1 MRKEKTMKNI
11 LAGEKKYNEG
21 YELLSSLFEIDRK
34 TYNNEVKETL
44 NYITSRTGD
53 QFSCMYFLYSDYS
66 RLSSV
71 NLLIEKNIEEHRLN
85 CYIAGKL
92 RILSTGRSS
101 MLVTHPTQMFEMFM
115 SNNPDFITFFKN
127 NIDMIMPDDY
137 DSEKNKYGYLKND
150 YGTFFLIRVILHAI
164 RGDFEEVKKRCAA
177 YLEKPLKDS
186 YYKYGELHYEF
197 LSALAD
203 KNIDGMKKAID
214 GMMEQKVA
222 RKFSNDNNPNYEFYL
237 HVYVIIYAKI
247 ALYHGIDLEI
257 DHEVTPK
264 ELIDNTPLESY
275 EDPYDF
281 MKDFDLA
288 TVTPKEWKEWKN
300 SWNLNF

>member
-1 MRKEKTMKNI
+1 MSIVASENKYKKGIERVKIVEMTKKEIEENLEFIENKKGNI
-11 LAGEKKYNEG
+11 LAGIRFFAMDYFM
-21 YELLSSLFEIDRK
+21 LSSK
-34 TYNNEVKETL
+34 
-44 NYITSRTGD
+44 
-53 QFSCMYFLYSDYS
+53 
-66 RLSSV
+66 
-71 NLLIEKNIEEHRLN
+71 NLLIEKNIKEHRLN
-85 CYIAGKL
+85 CYIGGKL
-92 RILSTGRSS
+92 QILGCDRDSRLFTQTS
-101 MLVTHPTQMFEMFM
+101 QMFEMFM

-127 NIDMIMPDDY
+127 NMDMIMPDDY

-150 YGTFFLIRVILHAI
+150 YGLFFLIRVILHAI
-164 RGDFEEVKKRCAA
+164 RGDFEEVKKRCTA
-177 YLEKPLKDS
+177 YLKNPLKDS

-197 LSALAD
+197 LKALAE

-257 DHEVTPK
+257 DHEVAPK

-275 EDPYDF
+275 EEPYDF

>member
-1 MRKEKTMKNI
+1 MSIVASENKYKKGIERVKIVEMTKKEIEENLEFIENKKGNI
-11 LAGEKKYNEG
+11 LAGIGFFAMDYFM
-21 YELLSSLFEIDRK
+21 LSSK
-34 TYNNEVKETL
+34 
-44 NYITSRTGD
+44 
-53 QFSCMYFLYSDYS
+53 
-66 RLSSV
+66 
-71 NLLIEKNIEEHRLN
+71 NLLIEKNIKEHRLN
-85 CYIAGKL
+85 CYIGGKL
-92 RILSTGRSS
+92 QILGCDRDSRLFTQTS
-101 MLVTHPTQMFEMFM
+101 QMFEMFM

-137 DSEKNKYGYLKND
+137 DSEKNKYGYLRND
-150 YGTFFLIRVILHAI
+150 YGSFFLIRVILHAI
-164 RGDFEEVKKRCAA
+164 RGDFEEVKKRCDA
-177 YLEKPLKDS
+177 YLEKPLKNS

-197 LSALAD
+197 LKALAE
-203 KNIDGMKKAID
+203 KNIDGMKKAIN

-222 RKFSNDNNPNYEFYL
+222 RKFSNDCNPDYEFYL

-257 DHEVTPK
+257 DYEVAPK
-264 ELIDNTPLESY
+264 ELIDITPLEKY

>member
-1 MRKEKTMKNI
+1 MKNI
-11 LAGEKKYNEG
+11 LAGEKKYEKG
-21 YELLSSLFEIDRK
+21 YIKVSHEYLD
-34 TYNNEVKETL
+34 KEAEKRRL
-44 NYITSRTGD
+44 EYISNKKGD
-53 QFSCMYFLYSDYS
+53 QFGCMWTLSSDYCGI
-66 RLSSV
+66 SSK
-71 NLLIEKNIEEHRLN
+71 NLLIEKNIEKHRLN
-85 CYIAGKL
+85 CHIGGKL
-92 RILSTGRSS
+92 RILSTSRSS

-164 RGDFEEVKKRCAA
+164 RGDFEEAKKRCTA

-197 LSALAD
+197 LIALAD
-203 KNIDGMKKAID
+203 KNIDGMKKAIN

-247 ALYHGIDLEI
+247 ALYHGIDLKI
-257 DHEVTPK
+257 DNEVAPR
-264 ELIDNTPLESY
+264 ELIDITPLEKY
-275 EDPYDF
+275 EDPYNF

-300 SWNLNF
+300 SWNLNL

>member
-1 MRKEKTMKNI
+1 MKNI
-11 LAGEKKYNEG
+11 LAGEKKYEKG
-21 YELLSSLFEIDRK
+21 ISVISSFLGIEENFDKDKLE
-34 TYNNEVKETL
+34 
-44 NYITSRTGD
+44 YIENKKGD
-53 QFSCMYFLYSDYS
+53 QFSCMWT
-66 RLSSV
+66 LSNYYNKFSSIDLV
-71 NLLIEKNIEEHRLN
+71 IEKNIKKHRLN
-85 CYIAGKL
+85 CYIGGKL
-92 RILSTGRSS
+92 LILGCSRSNRLFTQAS
-101 MLVTHPTQMFEMFM
+101 QMFEMFM

-177 YLEKPLKDS
+177 YLKNPLKDS

-197 LSALAD
+197 LGALAD
-203 KNIDGMKKAID
+203 KDIDGMKKAID

-247 ALYHGIDLEI
+247 ALYHGIDLGI
-257 DHEVTPK
+257 DHEVAPK

-288 TVTPKEWKEWKN
+288 TVTPKEWKKWQN
-300 SWNLNF
+300 SWNLNL

>member
-1 MRKEKTMKNI
+1 MKNI
-11 LAGEKKYNEG
+11 LAGEKKYEKG
-21 YELLSSLFEIDRK
+21 YIKVSHEYLD
-34 TYNNEVKETL
+34 KEAEKRRL
-44 NYITSRTGD
+44 EYISNKKGD
-53 QFSCMYFLYSDYS
+53 QFGCMWTLSSDYCGI
-66 RLSSV
+66 SSK
-71 NLLIEKNIEEHRLN
+71 NLLIEKNIKKHKLN
-85 CYIAGKL
+85 CHIGGKL
-92 RILSTGRSS
+92 LILGCSRSNRLFTQAS
-101 MLVTHPTQMFEMFM
+101 QMFEMFM

-164 RGDFEEVKKRCAA
+164 RGDFEEVKKRCAT

-203 KNIDGMKKAID
+203 KNIDEMKKAID

-257 DHEVTPK
+257 DNEVAPK
-264 ELIDNTPLESY
+264 ELIDITPLEKY

-300 SWNLNF
+300 SWNLNL

>member
-1 MRKEKTMKNI
+1 MKNV
-11 LAGEKKYNEG
+11 LAGEKKYEKG
-21 YELLSSLFEIDRK
+21 ISLISSFLRKEEDFDKDELK
-34 TYNNEVKETL
+34 
-44 NYITSRTGD
+44 YIENKKGD
-53 QFSCMYFLYSDYS
+53 QFACMWT
-66 RLSSV
+66 LSNYYNKFSSIDLV
-71 NLLIEKNIEEHRLN
+71 IEKNIKKHRLN
-85 CYIAGKL
+85 CHIGGKL
-92 RILSTGRSS
+92 LILGCSRSNRLFTQAS
-101 MLVTHPTQMFEMFM
+101 QMFEMFM

-127 NIDMIMPDDY
+127 NMDMIMPDDY

-150 YGTFFLIRVILHAI
+150 YGLFFLIRVVLHAI
-164 RGDFEEVKKRCAA
+164 RGDFEEVKKRCSA

-203 KNIDGMKKAID
+203 KNIDEMKKVID

-257 DHEVTPK
+257 DHEVAPK
-264 ELIDNTPLESY
+264 ELIDITSLEKY

>member
-1 MRKEKTMKNI
+1 MWTLSNY
-11 LAGEKKYNEG
+11 YNKF
-21 YELLSSLFEIDRK
+21 SSID
-34 TYNNEVKETL
+34 L
-44 NYITSRTGD
+44 I
-53 QFSCMYFLYSDYS
+53 
-66 RLSSV
+66 
-71 NLLIEKNIEEHRLN
+71 IEKNIKKHRLN
-85 CYIAGKL
+85 CYIGGKL
-92 RILSTGRSS
+92 LILGCSRSNRLFTQAS
-101 MLVTHPTQMFEMFM
+101 QMFEMFM

-137 DSEKNKYGYLKND
+137 DSKKNKYGYLKND

-197 LSALAD
+197 LGALAD
-203 KNIDGMKKAID
+203 KDIDGMKKAID

-247 ALYHGIDLEI
+247 ALYHGIDLGI
-257 DHEVTPK
+257 DHEVAPK

-300 SWNLNF
+300 SWNLNL

>member
-1 MRKEKTMKNI
+1 MKNI
-11 LAGEKKYNEG
+11 LAGEKKYEKG
-21 YELLSSLFEIDRK
+21 ISLISSFLRKEEDFDKDELK
-34 TYNNEVKETL
+34 
-44 NYITSRTGD
+44 YIENKKGD
-53 QFSCMYFLYSDYS
+53 QFACMWT
-66 RLSSV
+66 LSNYYNKFSSIDLV
-71 NLLIEKNIEEHRLN
+71 IEKNIKKHRLN
-85 CYIAGKL
+85 CHIGGKL
-92 RILSTGRSS
+92 LILGCSRSNRLFTQAS
-101 MLVTHPTQMFEMFM
+101 QMFEMFM
-115 SNNPDFITFFKN
+115 SNNPDVITVFKN

-137 DSEKNKYGYLKND
+137 DSKKNKYGYLKND

-197 LSALAD
+197 LKALAE

-257 DHEVTPK
+257 DNEVAPK
-264 ELIDNTPLESY
+264 ELIDITPLEKY
-275 EDPYDF
+275 KDPYDF

>member
-1 MRKEKTMKNI
+1 MKNI
-11 LAGEKKYNEG
+11 LAGEKKYEKG
-21 YELLSSLFEIDRK
+21 ISLISSFLRKEEDFDKDELK
-34 TYNNEVKETL
+34 
-44 NYITSRTGD
+44 YIENKKGD
-53 QFSCMYFLYSDYS
+53 QFACMWT
-66 RLSSV
+66 LSNYYNKFSSIDLV
-71 NLLIEKNIEEHRLN
+71 IEKNIKKHRLN
-85 CYIAGKL
+85 CHIGGKL
-92 RILSTGRSS
+92 LILGCSRSNRLFTQAS
-101 MLVTHPTQMFEMFM
+101 QMFEMFM

-137 DSEKNKYGYLKND
+137 DSKKSKYGYLKND
-150 YGTFFLIRVILHAI
+150 YGTFFLIRVILDAI
-164 RGDFEEVKKRCAA
+164 RGDFEEVKKRCDA
-177 YLEKPLKDS
+177 YLKNPLKDS

-203 KNIDGMKKAID
+203 KDIDGMKKAID

-247 ALYHGIDLEI
+247 ALYHGIDLKI
-257 DHEVTPK
+257 DNEVAPR
-264 ELIDNTPLESY
+264 ELIDITPLEKY

>member
-1 MRKEKTMKNI
+1 MSVVASKNKYEKGINLISSFLRKEEDFDKDELKYIEN
-11 LAGEKKYNEG
+11 KK
-21 YELLSSLFEIDRK
+21 
-34 TYNNEVKETL
+34 
-44 NYITSRTGD
+44 GD
-53 QFSCMYFLYSDYS
+53 QFACMWTLSNDYNKF
-66 RLSSV
+66 SSIDLV
-71 NLLIEKNIEEHRLN
+71 IEKNIKKHRLN
-85 CYIAGKL
+85 CHIGGKL
-92 RILSTGRSS
+92 LILGCSRSNRLFTQAS
-101 MLVTHPTQMFEMFM
+101 QMFEMLM

-127 NIDMIMPDDY
+127 NIDMIIPDDY

-177 YLEKPLKDS
+177 YLKNPLKDS

-197 LSALAD
+197 LGALAD
-203 KNIDGMKKAID
+203 KDIDGMKKAIN

-247 ALYHGIDLEI
+247 ALYHGIDLKI
-257 DHEVTPK
+257 DNEVAPR
-264 ELIDNTPLESY
+264 ELIDITPLEKY

-288 TVTPKEWKEWKN
+288 TVTPKEWKN
-300 SWNLNF
+300 SWNLNL

>member
-1 MRKEKTMKNI
+1 MSIVASENKYKKGIERVKIVEMTKKEIEENLEFIENKKGNI
-11 LAGEKKYNEG
+11 LAGIGFFAMDYFM
-21 YELLSSLFEIDRK
+21 LSSK
-34 TYNNEVKETL
+34 
-44 NYITSRTGD
+44 
-53 QFSCMYFLYSDYS
+53 
-66 RLSSV
+66 
-71 NLLIEKNIEEHRLN
+71 NLLIEKNIKKHRLN
-85 CYIAGKL
+85 CHIGGKL
-92 RILSTGRSS
+92 LILGCSRSNRLFTQAS
-101 MLVTHPTQMFEMFM
+101 QMFEMFM

-137 DSEKNKYGYLKND
+137 DSKKSKYGYLKND

-164 RGDFEEVKKRCAA
+164 RGDFEEVKKRCGA

-197 LSALAD
+197 LGALAD
-203 KNIDGMKKAID
+203 KDIDGMKKAIN

-257 DHEVTPK
+257 DHEVAPK
-264 ELIDNTPLESY
+264 ELIDITSLEKY

>member
-1 MRKEKTMKNI
+1 MSVVASKNKYEKGINLISSFLRKEEDFDKDELKYIEN
-11 LAGEKKYNEG
+11 KK
-21 YELLSSLFEIDRK
+21 
-34 TYNNEVKETL
+34 
-44 NYITSRTGD
+44 GD
-53 QFSCMYFLYSDYS
+53 QFACMWTLSNDYNKF
-66 RLSSV
+66 SSIDLV
-71 NLLIEKNIEEHRLN
+71 IEKNIKKHRLN
-85 CYIAGKL
+85 CHIGGKL
-92 RILSTGRSS
+92 LILGCSRSNRLFTQAS
-101 MLVTHPTQMFEMFM
+101 QMFEMLM
-115 SNNPDFITFFKN
+115 SNNPDFIIFFKN
-127 NIDMIMPDDY
+127 NIDTIMPDDY
-137 DSEKNKYGYLKND
+137 DSKKNKYGYLKND

-164 RGDFEEVKKRCAA
+164 RGDFEEVKKRCTA

-222 RKFSNDNNPNYEFYL
+222 RKFSNDCNPDYEFYL

-257 DHEVTPK
+257 DNEVAPK

-300 SWNLNF
+300 SWNLNL

>member
-1 MRKEKTMKNI
+1 
-11 LAGEKKYNEG
+11 
-21 YELLSSLFEIDRK
+21 
-34 TYNNEVKETL
+34 
-44 NYITSRTGD
+44 
-53 QFSCMYFLYSDYS
+53 
-66 RLSSV
+66 
-71 NLLIEKNIEEHRLN
+71 
-85 CYIAGKL
+85 
-92 RILSTGRSS
+92 
-101 MLVTHPTQMFEMFM
+101 MFEMFM

-127 NIDMIMPDDY
+127 NIDMIMPNDY

-164 RGDFEEVKKRCAA
+164 RGDFEEVKKRCGA

-197 LSALAD
+197 LGALAD
-203 KNIDGMKKAID
+203 KDIDGMKKAIN

-257 DHEVTPK
+257 DHEVAPK
-264 ELIDNTPLESY
+264 ELIDITPLEKY
-275 EDPYDF
+275 KDPYDF

>member
-1 MRKEKTMKNI
+1 MKNI
-11 LAGEKKYNEG
+11 LAGEKKYEKG
-21 YELLSSLFEIDRK
+21 ISLISSFLRKEEDFDKDELK
-34 TYNNEVKETL
+34 
-44 NYITSRTGD
+44 YIENKKGD
-53 QFSCMYFLYSDYS
+53 QFACMWT
-66 RLSSV
+66 LSNYYNKFSSIDLV
-71 NLLIEKNIEEHRLN
+71 IEKNIKKHRLN
-85 CYIAGKL
+85 CHIGGKL
-92 RILSTGRSS
+92 LILGCSRSNRLFTQAS
-101 MLVTHPTQMFEMFM
+101 QMFEMFM

-137 DSEKNKYGYLKND
+137 DSKKNKYGYLKND
-150 YGTFFLIRVILHAI
+150 YGSFFLIRVILHAI
-164 RGDFEEVKKRCAA
+164 RGDFEEVKKRCGA

-203 KNIDGMKKAID
+203 KDIDGMKKAIN

-257 DHEVTPK
+257 DHEVAPK

-281 MKDFDLA
+281 MKEFDLA

-300 SWNLNF
+300 SWNIY

>member
-1 MRKEKTMKNI
+1 MKNI
-11 LAGEKKYNEG
+11 LAGEKKYEKGISLISSFLGKEENFDKD
-21 YELLSSLFEIDRK
+21 ELE
-34 TYNNEVKETL
+34 
-44 NYITSRTGD
+44 YIENKKGN
-53 QFSCMYFLYSDYS
+53 QFACMYFLYSDYS

-71 NLLIEKNIEEHRLN
+71 NLLIEKNIEKHRLN

-101 MLVTHPTQMFEMFM
+101 MLVTHPTRMFEMFM
-115 SNNPDFITFFKN
+115 SNNTDFITFFKN
-127 NIDMIMPDDY
+127 NIDMIMPNDY

-150 YGTFFLIRVILHAI
+150 YGSFFLIRVILHAI
-164 RGDFEEVKKRCAA
+164 RGDFEEVKKRCTA

-203 KNIDGMKKAID
+203 KDIDGMKKAID

-257 DHEVTPK
+257 DNEVAPK

>member
-1 MRKEKTMKNI
+1 MKNI
-11 LAGEKKYNEG
+11 LAGEKKYEKGISLISSFLGKEENFDKD
-21 YELLSSLFEIDRK
+21 ELK
-34 TYNNEVKETL
+34 
-44 NYITSRTGD
+44 YIENKKGD
-53 QFSCMYFLYSDYS
+53 QFACMWT
-66 RLSSV
+66 LSNYYNKFSSI
-71 NLLIEKNIEEHRLN
+71 NLLIEKNIKKHRLN
-85 CYIAGKL
+85 CHIGVKL
-92 RILSTGRSS
+92 LILGCSRSNRLFTQAS
-101 MLVTHPTQMFEMFM
+101 QMFEMFM

-137 DSEKNKYGYLKND
+137 DSKKNKYGYLKND

-164 RGDFEEVKKRCAA
+164 RGDFEEVKKRCSA

-197 LSALAD
+197 LKALAD
-203 KNIDGMKKAID
+203 KDIDGMKKAID

-257 DHEVTPK
+257 DNEVAPK
-264 ELIDNTPLESY
+264 ELIDITPLEKY

>member
-1 MRKEKTMKNI
+1 MSVVASKNKYEKGINLISSFLRKEEDFDKDELKYMEN
-11 LAGEKKYNEG
+11 KK
-21 YELLSSLFEIDRK
+21 
-34 TYNNEVKETL
+34 
-44 NYITSRTGD
+44 GD
-53 QFSCMYFLYSDYS
+53 QFACMWTLSNDYNKF
-66 RLSSV
+66 SSIDLV
-71 NLLIEKNIEEHRLN
+71 IEKNIKKHRLN
-85 CYIAGKL
+85 CYIGGKL
-92 RILSTGRSS
+92 LILGCSRSNRLFTQAS
-101 MLVTHPTQMFEMFM
+101 QMFEMLM
-115 SNNPDFITFFKN
+115 SNNTDFITFFKN

-164 RGDFEEVKKRCAA
+164 RGDFEEVKKRCTA

-197 LSALAD
+197 FSALAD
-203 KNIDGMKKAID
+203 KDIDGMKKAIN

-237 HVYVIIYAKI
+237 HVYAIIYAKI

-257 DHEVTPK
+257 DHEVAPK
-264 ELIDNTPLESY
+264 ELIDITPLEKY

-288 TVTPKEWKEWKN
+288 TVTPKEWKEWEN
-300 SWNLNF
+300 SWNLNL

>member
-1 MRKEKTMKNI
+1 MKNI
-11 LAGEKKYNEG
+11 LAGEKKYEKGISLISSFLEKEENFDKD
-21 YELLSSLFEIDRK
+21 ELK
-34 TYNNEVKETL
+34 
-44 NYITSRTGD
+44 YIENKKGD
-53 QFSCMYFLYSDYS
+53 QFACMWT
-66 RLSSV
+66 LSNYYNKFSSI
-71 NLLIEKNIEEHRLN
+71 NLLIEKNIKKHRLN
-85 CYIAGKL
+85 CHIGGKL
-92 RILSTGRSS
+92 LILGCSRSNRLFTQAS
-101 MLVTHPTQMFEMFM
+101 QMFEMFM

-127 NIDMIMPDDY
+127 NIEMIMPNDY

-164 RGDFEEVKKRCAA
+164 RGDFEEVKKRCGA

-197 LSALAD
+197 LGALAD
-203 KNIDGMKKAID
+203 KDIDRMKKAINE
-214 GMMEQKVA
+214 MMEQKVA

-257 DHEVTPK
+257 DNEVAPR
-264 ELIDNTPLESY
+264 ELIDITPLEKY

>member
-1 MRKEKTMKNI
+1 MKNI
-11 LAGEKKYNEG
+11 LAGEKKYEKG
-21 YELLSSLFEIDRK
+21 YIKVSHEYLD
-34 TYNNEVKETL
+34 KEAEKRRL
-44 NYITSRTGD
+44 EYISNKKGD
-53 QFSCMYFLYSDYS
+53 QFGCMWTLSSDYCGI
-66 RLSSV
+66 SSK
-71 NLLIEKNIEEHRLN
+71 NLLIEKNIEKHRLN
-85 CYIAGKL
+85 CHIGGKL
-92 RILSTGRSS
+92 RILSTSRSS
-101 MLVTHPTQMFEMFM
+101 MLVSHPTQMFEMFM

-197 LSALAD
+197 LKALAE

-247 ALYHGIDLEI
+247 ALYHGIDLKI
-257 DHEVTPK
+257 DNEVAPR
-264 ELIDNTPLESY
+264 ELIDITPLEKY

-300 SWNLNF
+300 SWNLNL

>member
-1 MRKEKTMKNI
+1 
-11 LAGEKKYNEG
+11 
-21 YELLSSLFEIDRK
+21 
-34 TYNNEVKETL
+34 
-44 NYITSRTGD
+44 
-53 QFSCMYFLYSDYS
+53 
-66 RLSSV
+66 
-71 NLLIEKNIEEHRLN
+71 
-85 CYIAGKL
+85 
-92 RILSTGRSS
+92 

-164 RGDFEEVKKRCAA
+164 RGDFEEVKKRCTA
-177 YLEKPLKDS
+177 YLKNPLKDS
-186 YYKYGELHYEF
+186 YYKYGELHYKF
-197 LSALAD
+197 LGALAD
-203 KNIDGMKKAID
+203 KDIDGMKKAIN

-257 DHEVTPK
+257 DNEVETK
-264 ELIDNTPLESY
+264 ELIDITPLEKY
-275 EDPYDF
+275 KDPYDF

>member
-1 MRKEKTMKNI
+1 MSIVASENKYKKGIERVKIAEMTKKEIEENLEFIENKKGNI
-11 LAGEKKYNEG
+11 LAGIRFFAMDYFM
-21 YELLSSLFEIDRK
+21 LSSK
-34 TYNNEVKETL
+34 
-44 NYITSRTGD
+44 
-53 QFSCMYFLYSDYS
+53 
-66 RLSSV
+66 
-71 NLLIEKNIEEHRLN
+71 NLLIEKNIVEHRKN
-85 CYIAGKL
+85 CFIGGKL
-92 RILSTGRSS
+92 KILGNDIKSRLFSQVS
-101 MLVTHPTQMFEMFM
+101 RMFEMFM

-127 NIDMIMPDDY
+127 NMDMIMPDDY

-150 YGTFFLIRVILHAI
+150 YGLFFLIRVILHAI
-164 RGDFEEVKKRCAA
+164 RGDFEEVKKRCSA

-203 KNIDGMKKAID
+203 KDIDGMKKAID

-257 DHEVTPK
+257 DNEVAPK
-264 ELIDNTPLESY
+264 ELIDITPLEKY

>member
-1 MRKEKTMKNI
+1 MSIVASENKYKKGIERVKIAEMTKKEIEENLEFIENKKGNI
-11 LAGEKKYNEG
+11 LAGIRFFAMDYFM
-21 YELLSSLFEIDRK
+21 LSSK
-34 TYNNEVKETL
+34 
-44 NYITSRTGD
+44 
-53 QFSCMYFLYSDYS
+53 
-66 RLSSV
+66 
-71 NLLIEKNIEEHRLN
+71 NLLIEKNIVEHRKN
-85 CYIAGKL
+85 CFIGGKL
-92 RILSTGRSS
+92 KILGNDIKSRLFSQAS
-101 MLVTHPTQMFEMFM
+101 QMFEMFM

-127 NIDMIMPDDY
+127 NIDMIMPNDY

-164 RGDFEEVKKRCAA
+164 RGDFEEAKKRCTA

-203 KNIDGMKKAID
+203 KNIDEMKKAID

-247 ALYHGIDLEI
+247 ALYHGIDLKI
-257 DHEVTPK
+257 DNEVAPR
-264 ELIDNTPLESY
+264 ELIDITPLEKY
-275 EDPYDF
+275 EDPYNF

-300 SWNLNF
+300 SWNLNL

>member
-1 MRKEKTMKNI
+1 MKNI
-11 LAGEKKYNEG
+11 LAGEKKYEKG
-21 YELLSSLFEIDRK
+21 ISLISSFLRKEEDFDKDELK
-34 TYNNEVKETL
+34 
-44 NYITSRTGD
+44 YIENKKGD
-53 QFSCMYFLYSDYS
+53 QFACMWT
-66 RLSSV
+66 LSNYYNKFSSI
-71 NLLIEKNIEEHRLN
+71 NLLIEKNIKKHRLN
-85 CYIAGKL
+85 CHIGGKL
-92 RILSTGRSS
+92 LILGCSRSNRLFTQAS
-101 MLVTHPTQMFEMFM
+101 QMFEMFM
-115 SNNPDFITFFKN
+115 SNNPGFITFFKN

-137 DSEKNKYGYLKND
+137 DSKKNKYGYLKND

-164 RGDFEEVKKRCAA
+164 RGDFEEVKKRCTA

-203 KNIDGMKKAID
+203 KDIDGMKKAID

-247 ALYHGIDLEI
+247 TLYNGIDLEI
-257 DHEVTPK
+257 DNEVAPK
-264 ELIDNTPLESY
+264 ELIDITPLEKY

>member
-1 MRKEKTMKNI
+1 MKNI

-21 YELLSSLFEIDRK
+21 YELLLSLFEIDRK

-92 RILSTGRSS
+92 RILSTSRSS

-197 LSALAD
+197 LKALAE

-257 DHEVTPK
+257 DNEVAPK
-264 ELIDNTPLESY
+264 ELIDITPLEKY
-275 EDPYDF
+275 KDPYDF

>member
-1 MRKEKTMKNI
+1 MKNV
-11 LAGEKKYNEG
+11 LAGEKKYEKG
-21 YELLSSLFEIDRK
+21 ISLISSFLRKEEDFDKDELK
-34 TYNNEVKETL
+34 
-44 NYITSRTGD
+44 YIENKKGD
-53 QFSCMYFLYSDYS
+53 QFACMWT
-66 RLSSV
+66 LSNYYNKFSSIDLV
-71 NLLIEKNIEEHRLN
+71 IEKNIKKHRLN
-85 CYIAGKL
+85 CYIGGKL
-92 RILSTGRSS
+92 LILGCSRSNRLFTQAS
-101 MLVTHPTQMFEMFM
+101 QMFEMFM

>member
-1 MRKEKTMKNI
+1 MSIVASENKYKKGIERVKIAEMTKKEIEENLEFIENKKGNI
-11 LAGEKKYNEG
+11 LAGIRFFAMDYFM
-21 YELLSSLFEIDRK
+21 LSSK
-34 TYNNEVKETL
+34 
-44 NYITSRTGD
+44 
-53 QFSCMYFLYSDYS
+53 
-66 RLSSV
+66 
-71 NLLIEKNIEEHRLN
+71 NLLIEKNIVEHRKN
-85 CYIAGKL
+85 CFIGGKL
-92 RILSTGRSS
+92 KILGNDIKSRLFSQVS
-101 MLVTHPTQMFEMFM
+101 RMFEMFM

-127 NIDMIMPDDY
+127 NMDMIMPDDY

-150 YGTFFLIRVILHAI
+150 YGSFFLIRVILHAI
-164 RGDFEEVKKRCAA
+164 RGDFEEVKKRCSA

-197 LSALAD
+197 LSALAE

-214 GMMEQKVA
+214 GMLEQKVA
-222 RKFSNDNNPNYEFYL
+222 RKFSNDCNPDYEFYL

-257 DHEVTPK
+257 DSEVAPK
-264 ELIDNTPLESY
+264 ELIDITPLEKY

>member
-1 MRKEKTMKNI
+1 MKNI
-11 LAGEKKYNEG
+11 LAGEKKYEKG
-21 YELLSSLFEIDRK
+21 ISLISSFLRKEEDFDKDELK
-34 TYNNEVKETL
+34 
-44 NYITSRTGD
+44 YIENKKGD
-53 QFSCMYFLYSDYS
+53 QFACMWT
-66 RLSSV
+66 LSNYYNKFSSIDLV
-71 NLLIEKNIEEHRLN
+71 IEKNIKKHRLN
-85 CYIAGKL
+85 CHIGGKL
-92 RILSTGRSS
+92 LILGCSRSNRLFTQAS
-101 MLVTHPTQMFEMFM
+101 QMFEMFM

-137 DSEKNKYGYLKND
+137 NSEKNKYGYLKND
-150 YGTFFLIRVILHAI
+150 YGLFFLIRVVLHAI
-164 RGDFEEVKKRCAA
+164 RGDFEEVKKRCSA

-203 KNIDGMKKAID
+203 KDIDGMKKAID

-257 DHEVTPK
+257 DNEVAPK
-264 ELIDNTPLESY
+264 ELIDITPLEKY
-275 EDPYDF
+275 EEPYDF

-300 SWNLNF
+300 SWNLNL

>member
-1 MRKEKTMKNI
+1 MSVVASKNKYEKGINLISSFLRKEEDFDKDELKYIEN
-11 LAGEKKYNEG
+11 KK
-21 YELLSSLFEIDRK
+21 
-34 TYNNEVKETL
+34 
-44 NYITSRTGD
+44 GD
-53 QFSCMYFLYSDYS
+53 QFACMWILSNDYNKF
-66 RLSSV
+66 SSIDLV
-71 NLLIEKNIEEHRLN
+71 IEKNIKKHRLN
-85 CYIAGKL
+85 CYIGGKL
-92 RILSTGRSS
+92 LILGCSRSNRLFTQAS
-101 MLVTHPTQMFEMFM
+101 QMFEMLM
-115 SNNPDFITFFKN
+115 SNNTDFITFFKN

-197 LSALAD
+197 LGALAD

-247 ALYHGIDLEI
+247 ALYHGIDLKI
-257 DHEVTPK
+257 DNEVAPR
-264 ELIDNTPLESY
+264 ELIDITPLEKY

-300 SWNLNF
+300 SWNLNL

>member
-1 MRKEKTMKNI
+1 MKNI

-21 YELLSSLFEIDRK
+21 YELLLSLFEIDRK

-92 RILSTGRSS
+92 RILSTSRSS

-164 RGDFEEVKKRCAA
+164 RGDFEEVKKRCTA

-186 YYKYGELHYEF
+186 YYKYGELYYEF
-197 LSALAD
+197 LGALAD
-203 KNIDGMKKAID
+203 KNIDGMKKAIN

-257 DHEVTPK
+257 DNEVAPK

>member
-1 MRKEKTMKNI
+1 MKNI
-11 LAGEKKYNEG
+11 LAGEKKYEKG
-21 YELLSSLFEIDRK
+21 YIKVSHEYLD
-34 TYNNEVKETL
+34 KEAEKRRL
-44 NYITSRTGD
+44 EYISNKKGD
-53 QFSCMYFLYSDYS
+53 QFGCMWTLSSDYCGI
-66 RLSSV
+66 SSK
-71 NLLIEKNIEEHRLN
+71 NLLIEKNIKKHRLN
-85 CYIAGKL
+85 CHIGGKL
-92 RILSTGRSS
+92 RILSTSRSS

-127 NIDMIMPDDY
+127 NIEMIMPDDY

-150 YGTFFLIRVILHAI
+150 YGSFFLIRVILHAI
-164 RGDFEEVKKRCAA
+164 RGDFEEVKKRCTA

-203 KNIDGMKKAID
+203 KDIDGMKKAID

-222 RKFSNDNNPNYEFYL
+222 RKFSNDCNPDYEFYL

-257 DHEVTPK
+257 DHEVAPK
-264 ELIDNTPLESY
+264 ELIDITPLEKY

>member
-1 MRKEKTMKNI
+1 MKNI

-101 MLVTHPTQMFEMFM
+101 MLVTSPTQMFEMFM

-164 RGDFEEVKKRCAA
+164 RGDFEEVKKRCNA
-177 YLEKPLKDS
+177 YLKNPLKDS

-203 KNIDGMKKAID
+203 KDIDGMKKAIN

-257 DHEVTPK
+257 DNEVAPK
-264 ELIDNTPLESY
+264 ELIDITPLEKY

-288 TVTPKEWKEWKN
+288 TVMPKEWKEWKN

>member
-1 MRKEKTMKNI
+1 MSVVASKNKYEKGISLISSFLEKEENFDKDKLEYIEN
-11 LAGEKKYNEG
+11 KK
-21 YELLSSLFEIDRK
+21 
-34 TYNNEVKETL
+34 
-44 NYITSRTGD
+44 GD
-53 QFSCMYFLYSDYS
+53 QFACMWTLSNDYNKF
-66 RLSSV
+66 SSIDLV
-71 NLLIEKNIEEHRLN
+71 IEKNIKKHRLN
-85 CYIAGKL
+85 CYIGGKL
-92 RILSTGRSS
+92 LILGCSRSNRLFTRAS
-101 MLVTHPTQMFEMFM
+101 QMFEMLM

-137 DSEKNKYGYLKND
+137 DSKKNKYGYLKND

-164 RGDFEEVKKRCAA
+164 RGDFEEVKKRCTA

-222 RKFSNDNNPNYEFYL
+222 RKFSNDCNPDYEFYL

-257 DHEVTPK
+257 DNEVAPK
-264 ELIDNTPLESY
+264 KLIDNTPLESY

-300 SWNLNF
+300 SWNLNL

>member
-1 MRKEKTMKNI
+1 MKNI
-11 LAGEKKYNEG
+11 LAGEKKYEKGISLISSFLGKEENFDKD
-21 YELLSSLFEIDRK
+21 ELE
-34 TYNNEVKETL
+34 
-44 NYITSRTGD
+44 YIENKKGN
-53 QFSCMYFLYSDYS
+53 QFACMYFLYSDYS

-101 MLVTHPTQMFEMFM
+101 MLVTHPTRMFEMFM

-150 YGTFFLIRVILHAI
+150 YGTFFLIRVVLHAI
-164 RGDFEEVKKRCAA
+164 RGDFEEVKKRCSA

-203 KNIDGMKKAID
+203 KDIDGMKKAID

-257 DHEVTPK
+257 DHEVAPK

>member
-1 MRKEKTMKNI
+1 MKNI
-11 LAGEKKYNEG
+11 LAGEKKYEKG
-21 YELLSSLFEIDRK
+21 ISLISSFLRKEEDFDKDELK
-34 TYNNEVKETL
+34 
-44 NYITSRTGD
+44 YIENKKGD
-53 QFSCMYFLYSDYS
+53 QFACMWT
-66 RLSSV
+66 LSNYYNKFSSIDLV
-71 NLLIEKNIEEHRLN
+71 IEKNIKKHRLN
-85 CYIAGKL
+85 CHIGGKL
-92 RILSTGRSS
+92 LILGCSRSNRLFTQAS
-101 MLVTHPTQMFEMFM
+101 QMFEMLM

-137 DSEKNKYGYLKND
+137 DSKKNKYGYLKND

-164 RGDFEEVKKRCAA
+164 RGDFEEVKKRCTA

-197 LSALAD
+197 LGALAD
-203 KNIDGMKKAID
+203 KNIDGMKKAIN

-257 DHEVTPK
+257 DHEVAPK
-264 ELIDNTPLESY
+264 ELIDITPLEKY

-288 TVTPKEWKEWKN
+288 TVTPKEWKEWEN
-300 SWNLNF
+300 SWNLNL

>member
-1 MRKEKTMKNI
+1 MSVVASENKYEKGISLISSFLEKEENFDKDKLEYIEN
-11 LAGEKKYNEG
+11 KK
-21 YELLSSLFEIDRK
+21 
-34 TYNNEVKETL
+34 
-44 NYITSRTGD
+44 GD
-53 QFSCMYFLYSDYS
+53 QFACMWTLSNDYNKF
-66 RLSSV
+66 SSIDLV
-71 NLLIEKNIEEHRLN
+71 IEKNIKKHRLN
-85 CYIAGKL
+85 CYIGGKL
-92 RILSTGRSS
+92 LILGCSRSNRLFTQAS
-101 MLVTHPTQMFEMFM
+101 QMFEMLM

-137 DSEKNKYGYLKND
+137 DSKKNKYGYLKND

-164 RGDFEEVKKRCAA
+164 RGDFEEAKKRCTA

-186 YYKYGELHYEF
+186 YYKYWELHYEF

-203 KNIDGMKKAID
+203 KNIDEMKKAID

-247 ALYHGIDLEI
+247 ALYHGIDLKI
-257 DHEVTPK
+257 DNEVAPR
-264 ELIDNTPLESY
+264 ELIDITPLEKY
-275 EDPYDF
+275 EDPYNF

-288 TVTPKEWKEWKN
+288 TVTPKEWKEWEN
-300 SWNLNF
+300 SWNLNL

>member
-1 MRKEKTMKNI
+1 
-11 LAGEKKYNEG
+11 
-21 YELLSSLFEIDRK
+21 
-34 TYNNEVKETL
+34 
-44 NYITSRTGD
+44 
-53 QFSCMYFLYSDYS
+53 
-66 RLSSV
+66 
-71 NLLIEKNIEEHRLN
+71 
-85 CYIAGKL
+85 
-92 RILSTGRSS
+92 
-101 MLVTHPTQMFEMFM
+101 MFEMLM
-115 SNNPDFITFFKN
+115 SNNTDFITFFKN

-137 DSEKNKYGYLKND
+137 DSKKNKYGYLKND

-164 RGDFEEVKKRCAA
+164 RGDFEEVKKRCDA
-177 YLEKPLKDS
+177 YLKNPLKDS

-197 LSALAD
+197 LGALAD
-203 KNIDGMKKAID
+203 KDIDGMKKAIN

-247 ALYHGIDLEI
+247 ALYHGIDLKI
-257 DHEVTPK
+257 DNEVAPR
-264 ELIDNTPLESY
+264 ELIDITPLEKY

-300 SWNLNF
+300 SWNLNL